1 MIKEIRIHGRGGQG
15 VVTAAELLANA
26 AYEDGKF
33 VQAFPSFGSERMG
46 SPLQAFVR
54 ISDRGI
60 RTRSQVYEPDYVMVQ
75 DPTLIGVTD
84 VLKGLKGNGLAII
97 NIEKKPEELNLKTN
111 AKIITIPALKIA
123 LEATGRPIVNTTLIG
138 AFAGATNEISLDSV
152 IKSIKSRFPEEIAKK
167 NIIAV
172 ERAYHITANP

>member
-15 VVTAAELLANA
+15 VVTAAELLASA
-26 AYEDGKF
+26 AYEEGKF

-54 ISDRGI
+54 ISDREI

-84 VLKGLKGNGLAII
+84 VIKGLKDNGLVIV
-97 NIEKKPEELNLKTN
+97 NIEKRPEELNLKTK
-111 AKIITIPALKIA
+111 AKVITIPALQIA
-123 LEATGRPIVNTTLIG
+123 LETTGRPIVNTTLIG
-138 AFAGATNEISLDSV
+138 AFAGATKEISIESV
-152 IKSIKSRFPEEIAKK
+152 IKSIKSRFSEEIAEK
-167 NIIAV
+167 NIAAV
-172 ERAYHITANP
+172 ERAYSLTSKN